1 MKTFFTLALL
11 FSLSLSGFAQ
21 KEIISGPAISL
32 DKDTHDYGTIKLGA
46 DGNCQFTVTNIGTE
60 PLIISNCQGTCGC
73 TVPQCD
79 KAPIMPGQTSVI
91 KVAYDTKRVGPFTK
105 GVTISS
111 NAVNESSKMINITG
125 TVEGDSGA
133 GSAPVRSNP
142 GLTPINK

>member
-1 MKTFFTLALL
+1 MKIFFSLAFL
-11 FSLSLSGFAQ
+11 FSLTLVSFAQ
-21 KEIISGPAISL
+21 KEIVSGPAISL

-46 DGNCQFTVTNIGTE
+46 DGNCQFTVTNVGTE

-91 KVAYDTKRVGPFTK
+91 KVAYDTKRVGPFSK
-105 GVTISS
+105 GVTITS
-111 NAVNESSKMINITG
+111 NAVNESSKMINIKG
-125 TVEGDSGA
+125 TVEGDGSA
-133 GSAPVRSNP
+133 GTAPVRANP